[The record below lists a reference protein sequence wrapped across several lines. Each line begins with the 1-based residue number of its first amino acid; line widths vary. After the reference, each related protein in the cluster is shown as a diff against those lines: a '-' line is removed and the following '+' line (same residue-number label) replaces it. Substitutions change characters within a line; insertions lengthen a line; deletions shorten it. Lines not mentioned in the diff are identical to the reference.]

1 MNKNSFLPLIALF
14 LTFIL
19 VSCAGESNPTSVATS
34 DSLTVNPQQ
43 DSVAEID
50 RNAEDQHIEVYNYNY
65 LDTTV
70 RVDGDYTITC
80 IRYNIDGE
88 DEDETCTIKNTKT
101 GVIIDSLGYV
111 TRIKDGYIF
120 NESSDEVAGYG
131 ILTLIKIEDERVVH
145 TFYFKD
151 YYELDKDK
159 LKIYEI
165 VRDEEYLNLNKSKL
179 PPIPEQQGDIDLS
192 DNYAYAEQRIF
203 YFKTGE
209 IKNTGK
215 FITFYEQ

>member
-1 MNKNSFLPLIALF
+1 MNKNSFLTLIALI

-120 NESSDEVAGYG
+120 SESSDDVMNYG

-145 TFYFKD
+145 TFYFKE

>member
-1 MNKNSFLPLIALF
+1 MNKNSFLTLIALI

-80 IRYNIDGE
+80 ITYYIDGQ
-88 DEDETCTIKNTKT
+88 DEDDVCTIKNIKT
-101 GVIIDSLGYV
+101 GVVIDSLGYV

-120 NESSDEVAGYG
+120 SESSDDVMNYG

-145 TFYFKD
+145 TFYFKE

>member
-1 MNKNSFLPLIALF
+1 MNKNSFLTLIALI

-50 RNAEDQHIEVYNYNY
+50 RNAEDQHIEVITY

-80 IRYNIDGE
+80 ITYYIDGQ
-88 DEDETCTIKNTKT
+88 DEDDVCTIKNIKT
-101 GVIIDSLGYV
+101 GVVIDSLGYV

-145 TFYFKD
+145 TFYFKE

-159 LKIYEI
+159 LKIYE
-165 VRDEEYLNLNKSKL
+165 VVNDDEYLNLNKSKL

>member
-1 MNKNSFLPLIALF
+1 MNKNSFLTLIALI

-50 RNAEDQHIEVYNYNY
+50 RNAEDQHIEVITY

-80 IRYNIDGE
+80 ITYYIDGQ
-88 DEDETCTIKNTKT
+88 DEDDVCTIKNIKT
-101 GVIIDSLGYV
+101 GVVIDSLGYV

-120 NESSDEVAGYG
+120 SESSDDVMNYG

>member
-120 NESSDEVAGYG
+120 SESSDDVMNYG
-131 ILTLIKIEDERVVH
+131 ILTLIKIEDEREVH
-145 TFYFKD
+145 TFYFKE

-159 LKIYEI
+159 LKIYE
-165 VRDEEYLNLNKSKL
+165 VVNDDEYLNLNKSKL

>member
-1 MNKNSFLPLIALF
+1 MNKNSFLTLIALI

-50 RNAEDQHIEVYNYNY
+50 RNAEDQHIEVITY

-80 IRYNIDGE
+80 ITYYIDGQ
-88 DEDETCTIKNTKT
+88 DEDDVCTIKNIKT
-101 GVIIDSLGYV
+101 GVVIDSLGYV

-145 TFYFKD
+145 TFYFKE

-203 YFKTGE
+203 YFKTEE

>member
-1 MNKNSFLPLIALF
+1 MNKNSFLTLIALF

-50 RNAEDQHIEVYNYNY
+50 RNAEDQHIEVINY

-80 IRYNIDGE
+80 ITYNIDGQ
-88 DEDETCTIKNTKT
+88 DEDDVCTIKNIKT
-101 GVIIDSLGYV
+101 GVVIDSLGHV

-120 NESSDEVAGYG
+120 SESSDDVMNYG

-145 TFYFKD
+145 TFYFKE

-159 LKIYEI
+159 LKIYEV
-165 VRDEEYLNLNKSKL
+165 VRDDEYLNLNKSKL

-203 YFKTGE
+203 YFKTEE

>member
-1 MNKNSFLPLIALF
+1 MNKNSFLTLIALI

-50 RNAEDQHIEVYNYNY
+50 RNAEDQHIEVITY

-80 IRYNIDGE
+80 ITYYIDGQ
-88 DEDETCTIKNTKT
+88 DEDDVCTIKNIKT
-101 GVIIDSLGYV
+101 GVVIDSLGYV

-165 VRDEEYLNLNKSKL
+165 VRDE
-179 PPIPEQQGDIDLS
+179 
-192 DNYAYAEQRIF
+192 
-203 YFKTGE
+203 
-209 IKNTGK
+209 
-215 FITFYEQ
+215 

>member
-1 MNKNSFLPLIALF
+1 MNKNSFLTLIALI

-50 RNAEDQHIEVYNYNY
+50 RNAEDQHIEVITY

-80 IRYNIDGE
+80 ITYYIDGQ
-88 DEDETCTIKNTKT
+88 DEDDVCTIKNIKT
-101 GVIIDSLGYV
+101 GVVIDSLGYV

-215 FITFYEQ
+215 FINFYEQ

>member
-1 MNKNSFLPLIALF
+1 MNKTFYLPLMAL
-14 LTFIL
+14 LLSLIII
-19 VSCAGESNPTSVATS
+19 SCAGESNPTSVATN
-34 DSLTVNPQQ
+34 DSLTVNSQQ
-43 DSVAEID
+43 DSVVEID
-50 RNAEDQHIEVYNYNY
+50 RNAEAQHNTGYTY

-88 DEDETCTIKNTKT
+88 EEDETCTIKNTKT

-111 TRIKDGYIF
+111 TRIKNGYIF
-120 NESSDEVAGYG
+120 NESSDDVGNYG
-131 ILTLIKIEDERVVH
+131 ILTLIKIEDKREVH

-151 YYELDKDK
+151 QYELDKDK

-165 VRDEEYLNLNKSKL
+165 VRDKEYLNLNKSKL
-179 PPIPEQQGDIDLS
+179 PPIPEQQEGLDLS

-203 YFKTGE
+203 YFKTEE

-215 FITFYEQ
+215 FINFYEQ

>member
-1 MNKNSFLPLIALF
+1 MNKNSFLTLIALI

-50 RNAEDQHIEVYNYNY
+50 RNAEDQHIEVITY

-80 IRYNIDGE
+80 ITYYIDGQ
-88 DEDETCTIKNTKT
+88 DEDDVCTIKNIKT
-101 GVIIDSLGYV
+101 GVVIDSLGYV

>member
-1 MNKNSFLPLIALF
+1 MNKNSFLTLIALI

-50 RNAEDQHIEVYNYNY
+50 RNAEDQHIEVITY

-80 IRYNIDGE
+80 ITYYIDGQ
-88 DEDETCTIKNTKT
+88 DEDDVCTIKNIKT
-101 GVIIDSLGYV
+101 GVVIDSLGYV

-145 TFYFKD
+145 TFYFKE

>member
-1 MNKNSFLPLIALF
+1 MNKNSFLTLIALI

-43 DSVAEID
+43 DSVAEIE
-50 RNAEDQHIEVYNYNY
+50 RNAEDQHIEVITY

-80 IRYNIDGE
+80 ITYYIDGQ
-88 DEDETCTIKNTKT
+88 DEDDVCTIKNIKT
-101 GVIIDSLGYV
+101 GVVIDSLGYV

-120 NESSDEVAGYG
+120 SESSDDVMNYG
-131 ILTLIKIEDERVVH
+131 ILTLIKIEDEREVH
-145 TFYFKD
+145 TFYFKE

>member
-1 MNKNSFLPLIALF
+1 MNKNSFLTLIALI

-50 RNAEDQHIEVYNYNY
+50 RNAEDQHIEVITY

-80 IRYNIDGE
+80 ITYYIDGQ
-88 DEDETCTIKNTKT
+88 DEDDVCTIKNIKT
-101 GVIIDSLGYV
+101 GVVIDSLGYV

-145 TFYFKD
+145 TFYFKE

-159 LKIYEI
+159 LKIYE
-165 VRDEEYLNLNKSKL
+165 VVNDDEYLNLNKSKL

-203 YFKTGE
+203 YFKTEE

>member
-1 MNKNSFLPLIALF
+1 MNKNSFLPLIALI

-50 RNAEDQHIEVYNYNY
+50 RNAEDQHIEVITY

-80 IRYNIDGE
+80 ITYYIDGQ
-88 DEDETCTIKNTKT
+88 DEDDVCTIKNIKT
-101 GVIIDSLGYV
+101 GVVIDSLGYV

>member
-1 MNKNSFLPLIALF
+1 MNKNSFLTLIALI

-50 RNAEDQHIEVYNYNY
+50 RNAEDQHIEVITY

-80 IRYNIDGE
+80 ITYYIDGQ
-88 DEDETCTIKNTKT
+88 DEDDVCTIKNIKT
-101 GVIIDSLGYV
+101 GVVIDSLGYV

-203 YFKTGE
+203 YFKTEE

>member
-50 RNAEDQHIEVYNYNY
+50 RNAEDQHIEVITY

-80 IRYNIDGE
+80 ITYYIDGQ
-88 DEDETCTIKNTKT
+88 DEDDVCTIKNIKT
-101 GVIIDSLGYV
+101 GVVIDSLGYV